1 MKPAPF
7 DYRKPKSLEDA
18 AALLG
23 AHAGDAKI
31 LAGGQTLVPML
42 NFRLATPSM
51 LVDINDIEGL
61 DRIELENGGLK
72 LGSLVRWHEI
82 ETSATVRA
90 ANPLLAEA
98 VRHIAHYPIRSRGTW
113 AGSSAHADPAAEFPA
128 VAVACGARFGTYSSR
143 GRRTIAAAEF
153 FVGPLTTVLEP
164 DEILTD
170 VSFPQWP
177 AERRWGFDEFSLRR
191 GDFALAGVAVL
202 IDGSGNTV
210 SCRLTCFGACEKPSN
225 LPRAEAIIAVEGL
238 TDAVIT
244 RAAATAMHEI
254 QPQSDIHAS
263 ADYRRALVEV
273 LFDRTIRK
281 AVHLEVDR

>member
-1 MKPAPF
+1 LKPAPF
-7 DYRKPKSLEDA
+7 EYRKPKSLEDA
-18 AALLG
+18 AALLS
-23 AHAGDAKI
+23 AHAGEAKI

-42 NFRLATPSM
+42 NFRLAAPSM
-51 LVDINDIEGL
+51 LVEIDDIEYL
-61 DRIELENGGLK
+61 DRIELGHGKLK
-72 LGSLVRWHEI
+72 LGALVRWHQI
-82 ETSATVRA
+82 ETSAMVRA

-128 VAVACGARFGTYSSR
+128 VAVASGAQFGTFSSR
-143 GRRTIAAAEF
+143 GRRAIQAADF
-153 FVGPLTTVLEP
+153 FVGPLTTALEP

-170 VSFPQWP
+170 VEFPPW
-177 AERRWGFDEFSLRR
+177 AKGRRWGFDEFSLRP

-202 IDGSGNTV
+202 IDGSGDTV
-210 SCRLTCFGACEKPSN
+210 SCRLTCFGAGDKPGR
-225 LPRAEAIIAVEGL
+225 LPRAEAIIAAEGL
-238 TDAVIT
+238 TDAAIK

-254 QPQSDIHAS
+254 EPQVDIHAS

-281 AVHLEVDR
+281 AANLEVGQ